1 MRKSYYFLS
10 NYYTMYQIM
19 LLACKFSHYRLF
31 KYLANLIIDVNN
43 YNLDNN
49 NLNNNLN
56 HNKFNSNKLNNNNK
70 IKD

>member
-1 MRKSYYFLS
+1 
-10 NYYTMYQIM
+10 M

-31 KYLANLIIDVNN
+31 KYLTNLIIDLNN
-43 YNLDNN
+43 YNFDNN

-56 HNKFNSNKLNNNNK
+56 NNFDNNKFNSNKLNNNNK